1 MGVKKR
7 GHKGH
12 ASGWEGIKETGI
24 CSQFS
29 EMVKTEKGRGKVQL
43 FFKKKKWSGRRK
55 ITRTIVQERV
65 CRPGRIMQEKG
76 RQQGKEGR
84 LQQEQSLCASFFP
97 PIRKRPMFQPRSTR
111 TCLVLSKSPN
121 LSELKS
127 GTGCP
132 PKFLIEAVRSLLLES
147 P

>member
-1 MGVKKR
+1 
-7 GHKGH
+7 
-12 ASGWEGIKETGI
+12 
-24 CSQFS
+24 
-29 EMVKTEKGRGKVQL
+29 MVKTEKERGKVQL
-43 FFKKKKWSGRRK
+43 FFLKKKKRSGRRK

-65 CRPGRIMQEKG
+65 CRPGRITQEKG

-127 GTGCP
+127 CIMKKDWMP
-132 PKFLIEAVRSLLLES
+132 SKAPYRSSEKPALGVTLTWVQI
-147 P
+147 PAPTPTV